1 MKIVVTE
8 FIDERVLPALRA
20 KHDVLYVAKLVDDVP
35 RPDALH
41 AVIATSTGD
50 SGIDIYMG
58 SGGAPEG
65 VLAAAALRAIGGQIQ
80 GRLLFRN
87 EDEKGRAHKIGITD
101 LNRKYDLLDL
111 AKGDVMFAATGVT
124 DGPMLTGVRRVGSHA
139 TTHSMVMRSK
149 SGTASRQE

>member
-1 MKIVVTE
+1 M
-8 FIDERVLPALRA
+8 
-20 KHDVLYVAKLVDDVP
+20 
-35 RPDALH
+35 
-41 AVIATSTGD
+41 IATSTGN

-87 EDEKGRAHKIGITD
+87 DDEKARARKWGITD
-101 LNRKYDLLDL
+101 LNRKYSMLDM

-124 DGPMLTGVRRVGSHA
+124 SGSMLKGVRPLRQRGGDPFDRHALQDRHGALGVG
-139 TTHSMVMRSK
+139 
-149 SGTASRQE
+149 ASQFTIKTGLPSWA